1 MIYLNN
7 NMRLDELKVKGADI
21 DVGLTRGMYN
31 KALKMIDQLLNAGD
45 QKARS
50 VKNRLIQNWD
60 AGDRAI
66 NKFDK
71 ELLSAGIKMADLK

>member
-1 MIYLNN
+1 MIYLDN
-7 NMRLDELKVKGADI
+7 NMRLDELKVKEADI

-31 KALKMIDQLLNAGD
+31 KALKMIDQRLNAGD